1 MGDQIE
7 RYLRQLSLLQI
18 FLCLFVMGFLAYGQ
32 TVFYPFVHDD
42 VVFIQKNP
50 NIHDL
55 NNLPAIFL
63 KSDIPRPD
71 FTIVNTYYRP
81 LLEVIYRLEYRF
93 FGAHSQGYHL
103 VNVLLHITNGFL
115 LYFLLF
121 LLKYPKVVAFAVSAF
136 FLIHPVQTE
145 SVAYISGISDLTYVF
160 FCLLSFILYVQSAQ
174 PHRVRTN
181 LVLYVGSLFFFWI
194 GLLTKEQSVVLPLLI
209 ILYECCWKSLPG
221 VTDFSKSNGSQYWPP
236 LPQNNQGNIAIT
248 YTEACSIRLL
258 RFSGVLITIGGYFAV
273 RTFVLPQAVPPI
285 LENPQEFALRLWAL
299 PKIFLM
305 YLRIVVLPV
314 DLHFY
319 RTTDILEKSWLPGI
333 GLVLTLLAA
342 WRVLQTVKG
351 EERRRLFFG
360 IGWFFMALLPT
371 VNIVPIFE
379 EYSFI
384 WTVDHFLYLP
394 VSGLL
399 LFIMGA
405 IYCYLKESQPQKN
418 SSVAV
423 GMFVLV
429 GLILFLMTIRYNGYW
444 RNEIVLFKRAVEF
457 EGRLGRVHRLLAQAY
472 YFKGEFVKASEHYTI
487 ALNIMKQ
494 YLRLVKDPK
503 AKIFYAGFVKG
514 LHFDIAHC
522 YEARQDTP
530 TAIAHY
536 QEALTVD
543 PRDSVLYNSLGTQY
557 LRLGD
562 GKMAMQQFQK
572 ALEFSPNNLMAMSN
586 LAVCYIQQGD
596 RSEAEQL
603 LKRVLEIDSR
613 FISARQNLEKLR
625 ESN

>member
-7 RYLRQLSLLQI
+7 RYLKQLSLLQI

-32 TVFYPFVHDD
+32 TVFYSFVHDD

-55 NNLPAIFL
+55 SNLPAIFL
-63 KSDIPRPD
+63 MSDVPRPD

-93 FGAHSQGYHL
+93 FGLHPQGYHL

-115 LYFLLF
+115 VYFLLF
-121 LLKYPKVVAFAVSAF
+121 LLKYPKAVAFAVAAF
-136 FLIHPVQTE
+136 FLIHPVQAE

-160 FCLLSFILYVQSAQ
+160 FCLLSLILYVQSAQ
-174 PHRVRTN
+174 PRGARIN
-181 LVLYVGSLFFFWI
+181 LARYCGALSFFWV
-194 GLLTKEQSVVLPLLI
+194 GLFTKEQSVVLLLLVV
-209 ILYECCWKSLPG
+209 LYECCWKSAWG
-221 VTDFSKSNGSQYWPP
+221 VGS
-236 LPQNNQGNIAIT
+236 
-248 YTEACSIRLL
+248 RLL
-258 RFSGVLITIGGYFAV
+258 RFSGLLIILGGYFVV
-273 RTFVLPQAVPPI
+273 RTFVLQQAAPPV

-305 YLRIVVLPV
+305 YLRIAVFPV

-319 RTTDILEKSWLPGI
+319 RTTDILAKSWLPGI
-333 GLVLTLLAA
+333 GLVLTLLVA

-360 IGWFFMALLPT
+360 IGWFFIALLPT

-394 VSGLL
+394 VAGLL
-399 LFIMGA
+399 LFIIGTV
-405 IYCYLKESQPQKN
+405 YGHLKKKQRPRN
-418 SSVAV
+418 FSVAV
-423 GMFVLV
+423 GMFVLI
-429 GLILFLMTIRYNGYW
+429 GLILFLTTIRYNGYW
-444 RNEIVLFKRAVEF
+444 RNEVVLFKRAVAF
-457 EGRLGRVHRLLAQAY
+457 EGRLSRVHRLLAQAY
-472 YFKGEFVKASEHYTI
+472 YFKGEFTKASEHYTI
-487 ALNIMKQ
+487 ALNIMER
-494 YLRLVKDPK
+494 YLSLVKDPK

-536 QEALTVD
+536 QAALTVD

-557 LRLGD
+557 LRMGD
-562 GKMAMQQFQK
+562 GKMAMAQFQK
-572 ALEFSPNNLMAMSN
+572 ALEFAPNNLMAMSN
-586 LAVCYIQQGD
+586 LAVCYIQQGN
-596 RSEAEQL
+596 RREAERL
-603 LKRVLEIDSR
+603 LERVLEIDSR
-613 FISARQNLEKLR
+613 FVSARQNLEKLR